1 MAYKYQRL
9 LEKLEQDEGFRE
21 NSYRDHLGKLTI
33 GIGWLLPPEEGG
45 EPLPP
50 GYKAPLTR
58 AQGLE
63 LARYKIEQKATALAR
78 IDTFNTL
85 DADRQELLVECAYQI
100 GVGGLAKFKKM
111 WAALAQKD
119 FHTAAKE
126 MLDSKVA
133 KEQTP
138 ARWQAHAKRMRGE
151 TADAPVTVESTE
163 GKVIEVPHVGEVSA
177 VQPVRPEASKMLQ
190 AAAASL
196 VVDDGVD
203 FGTASKAA
211 KAARAYLIA
220 RDLGITRTEKEF
232 SELAPEFQIRWAL
245 YSERMKS

>member
-9 LEKLEQDEGFRE
+9 LDKLEQDEGFRE

-100 GVGGLAKFKKM
+100 GVGGLTKFKKM
-111 WAALAQKD
+111 WAALARKD
-119 FHTAAKE
+119 FQAAAEE

-133 KEQTP
+133 QEQTP

-151 TADAPVTVESTE
+151 SETETADAPVTVDSTE
-163 GKVIEVPHVGEVSA
+163 GQVIEVPHVGAVSA
-177 VQPVRPEASKMLQ
+177 VQPAAGRLEPEDGADFG
-190 AAAASL
+190 AAS
-196 VVDDGVD
+196 V
-203 FGTASKAA
+203 AKKAE
-211 KAARAYLIA
+211 RAYRIA

-232 SELAPEFQIRWAL
+232 CELAPEFQIRWAL
-245 YSERMKS
+245 YTERMKS